1 MKPIFE
7 MLGTEINQSV
17 LILSIDN
24 GFITIKY
31 YKNDFISINIIT

>member
-24 GFITIKY
+24 GFITIIY